1 MHVLVITIRCSIT
14 PSILCIKITNLL
26 GIFAIA
32 KILISN
38 HPLNIGIV
46 VKTTGSWHTV
56 KAGKELIK
64 CRLKG
69 TFRTQSMRNT
79 NPIAVGDQV
88 MYEITD
94 KETGT
99 ITKIHERKNYIIRKA
114 TNLSRETQ
122 IMAANVDQVMLM
134 FTLGFP
140 ETPLEFVDRFLI
152 SAEAYHI
159 RCILLINKVDLYG
172 KETIPWLEEVRKIYE
187 YAGYMV
193 IDMSVSCGINTEKVY
208 TLLQNKLTLIAG
220 NSGVGKSSLIN
231 FLCPGI
237 HLKTNDISWYH
248 LSGKHTTTYPEMIEI
263 TDGTFVIDSPGI
275 RGFGLTDLNRNE
287 IGLYFTDI
295 FKLSKNCQFYNCTHI
310 HEPNCAVI
318 ESCKTGILHESRYR
332 SYFNIFN
339 DANRKYR
346 IR

>member
-1 MHVLVITIRCSIT
+1 MLISLISLVISISCFIA
-14 PSILCIKITNLL
+14 PFILYNKITNLL
-26 GIFAIA
+26 SIFAIA

-38 HPLNIGIV
+38 HPLNIGTV

-56 KAGKELIK
+56 KAGKEFIR

-69 TFRTQSMRNT
+69 IFRSQSMRNT

-94 KETGT
+94 NETGI
-99 ITKIHERKNYIIRKA
+99 ITKI
-114 TNLSRETQ
+114 RETQ

-159 RCILLINKVDLYG
+159 RCILLINKIDLYE
-172 KETIPWLEEVRKIYE
+172 KQTLSWLEEVRKIYE
-187 YAGYMV
+187 FAGYLV
-193 IDMSVSCGINTEKVY
+193 IDMSVSYGMNIEKVNE
-208 TLLQNKLTLIAG
+208 LLHNKLTLVAG

-231 FLCPGI
+231 FLCPGLN
-237 HLKTNDISWYH
+237 LKTNDISWYH

-263 TDGTFVIDSPGI
+263 SDGTFVIDSPGI
-275 RGFGLTDLNRNE
+275 KGFGLTDLNRNE

-339 DANRKYR
+339 DSNRKFR